1 MNKKI
6 KAIIEFVKVHKKE
19 SIGLGVALGVAIVG
33 CSGYAISK
41 HYSNKAKAAETN
53 NIALSEKKEDSSE
66 TLENNEDDPKE
77 AENDIVVEENE
88 DGTLIVKD
96 KEGNTI
102 ADSSKGD
109 DVTKVI
115 AEKKEAGSNVNI
127 KDKNG
132 KTEKVDKVEGGSITV
147 TGGGTVTIKPPVVAD
162 ATKPTNKPSNNN
174 NAGGNAESNS
184 EPQENNNSNNNPT
197 PPAQNNKPVEQ
208 PSVDNNKPQQPVEKP
223 VETPKPQPPV
233 EKPTEKPQES
243 VKPEKPKRT
252 WEYQSSMS
260 QELWS
265 LFNQYRQEKGLNALN
280 WSNKYNGW
288 VKQHTEEMAQK
299 ETSFHKTYPEGG
311 QVVYDGNAYT
321 TASAILQGFKNS
333 PAHNRN
339 LLDDELTEGACAVYK
354 DSNGQFYVAIGFDY

>member
-33 CSGYAISK
+33 YSGYAINK
-41 HYSNKAKAAETN
+41 HYSNKIKAAETN
-53 NIALSEKKEDSSE
+53 NIALTEKKEDSSE
-66 TLENNEDDPKE
+66 TLENKEDDPKE

-115 AEKKEAGSNVNI
+115 TEKKEAGSNVNI
-127 KDKNG
+127 KDKDG

-147 TGGGTVTIKPPVVAD
+147 TGGGTVTVKPPVVAE

-174 NAGGNAESNS
+174 NAGGNVESNS
-184 EPQENNNSNNNPT
+184 KPQENNNSNNNPT
-197 PPAQNNKPVEQ
+197 PPAQNKPVEQ
-208 PSVDNNKPQQPVEKP
+208 PNIDNNKPQQPVE
-223 VETPKPQPPV
+223 PKPQPPV
-233 EKPTEKPQES
+233 EKPTEKPQEP

-252 WEYQSSMS
+252 WEYQGAMS

-265 LFNQYRQEKGLNALN
+265 LFNQYRQENGLNALN
-280 WSNKYNGW
+280 WNGQYASW
-288 VKQHTEEMAQK
+288 TKQHAEEMAQK
-299 ETSFHKTYPEGG
+299 ESTFHKSYPEGG
-311 QVVYDGNAYT
+311 QVVTGGNVYT
-321 TASAILQGFKNS
+321 TASGFLQAFKNS
-333 PAHNRN
+333 PQHNKN
-339 LLDDELTEGACAVYK
+339 LLDDELTEGACAIYK
-354 DSNGQFYVAIGFDY
+354 DSNGQFYVTIGFDY

>member
-19 SIGLGVALGVAIVG
+19 TIGVAVALGVAIVG

-41 HYSNKAKAAETN
+41 HYSNKTKAAETN
-53 NIALSEKKEDSSE
+53 NIALAEKKEDSSK

-77 AENDIVVEENE
+77 EATEIENDIVVEENE

-109 DVTKVI
+109 DITKVI

-127 KDKNG
+127 KDKDG
-132 KTEKVDKVEGGSITV
+132 KIEKVDKIESGSITV
-147 TGGGTVTIKPPVVAD
+147 TGGGTVTVKPPVVAE
-162 ATKPTNKPSNNN
+162 ATKPTNKTSNN

-184 EPQENNNSNNNPT
+184 KPQENNNSNNNPT

-208 PSVDNNKPQQPVEKP
+208 PSVDNNKPQQPVE
-223 VETPKPQPPV
+223 TTKPQPPV
-233 EKPTEKPQES
+233 EKPTEKPQEP
-243 VKPEKPKRT
+243 VEPEKPKRT
-252 WEYQSSMS
+252 WEYQGAMS

-265 LFNQYRQEKGLNALN
+265 LFNQYRQENGLNALN
-280 WSNKYNGW
+280 WSGKYATW
-288 VKQHTEEMAQK
+288 TKQHAEEMAQK
-299 ETSFHKTYPEGG
+299 EDAYHKGYPEGG
-311 QVVYDGNAYT
+311 QVTGLDGSKNM
-321 TASAILQGFKNS
+321 TASKILQGFKNS
-333 PAHNRN
+333 PQHNKN

-354 DSNGQFYVAIGFDY
+354 DSNGVYYFVIGFDY